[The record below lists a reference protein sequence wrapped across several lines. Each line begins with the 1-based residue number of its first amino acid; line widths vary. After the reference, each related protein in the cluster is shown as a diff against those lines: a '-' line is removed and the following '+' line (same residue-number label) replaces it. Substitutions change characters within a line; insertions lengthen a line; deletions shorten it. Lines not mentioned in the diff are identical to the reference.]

1 MIRIFRGLSV
11 LAAFGAFCWLL
22 YSFYTDKHFNTNI
35 FYVFVSSALMLFVTF
50 STSLANLLS
59 PKKLSDTASFNSSC
73 QGDTI
78 TQSSSGQIS
87 ATNQSIVV
95 SGKLSGG
102 ILINSATAPG
112 TKQVNAVDD
121 DNKTIEI
128 HELKKIIVEQSEKL
142 TQYQKEANSPE
153 VIKTSQVS
161 PVNEVIRQS
170 MLAGDILAVLNQ
182 TNHAIADQ
190 AQQQLALAQIHY
202 FRAQAYD
209 YLGEHNKAYADI
221 ETAYQLTCAREQ
233 VNLYNWHYASSY
245 ATVLDNKHSLQAGP
259 LYQSVLNFL
268 QLLENDD
275 YQEDIA
281 IILNNLAVFETA
293 QNDNK
298 QACLHY
304 IEALQIRRLLAK
316 SNPSQFNSAVAST
329 LNNLAVLEDT
339 QGHAEQALMYYD
351 EALELLKNLA
361 KSNPARFNAEFAD
374 TLNNLGNLKASQGD
388 IDEAYTHYSKALA
401 LLTEFSANNTERN
414 KVALAKVLNNFG
426 VLKINQSAN
435 AEALFDLNN
444 ALDIWRDLAL
454 DKPETFNKEIA
465 DILVDMAIAKEK
477 LGFTNDAHADYE
489 EALQLDRMLAQS
501 NPARFNLDVTETLV
515 NLIGF
520 YLNNPNHPQF
530 KMAKLYAEEARDLL
544 SPHLFKGN
552 TKADK
557 IFLSVIK
564 ISRALGI

>member
-1 MIRIFRGLSV
+1 MIKFFRRLSV
-11 LAAFGAFCWLL
+11 LAAFGALCWLL
-22 YSFYTDKHFNTNI
+22 YSFHTDKHFNTNV
-35 FYVFVSSALMLFVTF
+35 FSVFVLSALILFGTF
-50 STSLANLLS
+50 STSLANLLN
-59 PKKLSDTASFNSSC
+59 PKKSNDTNSFNSSC
-73 QGDTI
+73 RSEII
-78 TQSSSGQIS
+78 TQSSSGQMS
-87 ATNQSIVV
+87 ATNQGVNV
-95 SGKLSGG
+95 SGKLSGD
-102 ILINSATAPG
+102 IIFNNATAPG

-121 DNKTIEI
+121 DNKTIENYKLRKQNV
-128 HELKKIIVEQSEKL
+128 ELEEKL
-142 TQYQKEANSPE
+142 AQYQKEANSPE
-153 VIKTSQVS
+153 VTITSQAS
-161 PVNEVIRQS
+161 PINEAIRQS
-170 MLAGDILAVLNQ
+170 MLSGDILAVLNQ

-190 AQQQLALAQIHY
+190 APEQLALAQIHY

-209 YLGEHNKAYADI
+209 YLGEYNNAYADI

-233 VNLYNWHYASSY
+233 INLYNWHYASSY
-245 ATVLDNKHSLQAGP
+245 ATVLDSKHSLQAGS

-268 QLLENDD
+268 QLQENNY
-275 YQEDIA
+275 YQKDIA

-293 QNDNK
+293 QNDTK
-298 QACLHY
+298 QAYLHY
-304 IEALQIRRLLAK
+304 TEALQIRRQLAK
-316 SNPSQFNSAVAST
+316 SNPSQLNSAVAST
-329 LNNLAVLEDT
+329 LNNLAVLKDT
-339 QGHAEQALMYYD
+339 QGHAEEALMYYD

-361 KSNPARFNAEFAD
+361 KNNPARFNAEFAD

-401 LLTEFSANNTERN
+401 LLTEFSANNTDRN

-435 AEALFDLNN
+435 AEALFDLNK
-444 ALDIWRDLAL
+444 ALDIWRNLAV

-515 NLIGF
+515 YIIGF
-520 YLNNPNHPQF
+520 YLDNPNHPQF

-544 SPHLFKGN
+544 SPYLFNGN
-552 TKADK
+552 AKADK